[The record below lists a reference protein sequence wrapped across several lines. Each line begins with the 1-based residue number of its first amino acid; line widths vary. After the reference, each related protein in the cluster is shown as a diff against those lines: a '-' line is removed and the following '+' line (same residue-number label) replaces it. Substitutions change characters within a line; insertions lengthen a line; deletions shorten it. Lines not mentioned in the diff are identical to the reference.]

1 MVPGFLEPGS
11 FLIRR
16 DDMEDLVMFF
26 RKFSLL
32 LLPALFTLLFLV
44 AAPSF
49 SDTGDRGVRQEATEE
64 VKPCVVAVLTYDADG
79 RLRSSGSGL
88 FITKDGEV
96 ITSYRLFRGSSSA
109 EVVTTDREILRV
121 TGLVAEDPEHD
132 LVRLSTDPEGREVP
146 CSSPVTSRP
155 KIGEGVVI
163 LGSPSLHERAVV
175 EGRVS
180 AVQEVP
186 LLGRIVRLSATLPP
200 GFLGG
205 PVVNGSGEVI
215 GIAVSR
221 GLKKRRFTYAVPAD
235 MISRL
240 QPAAPGSWAG
250 ELSPSRERYVEG
262 ARHLWDGRFE
272 RALGLFEESVR
283 LDPAGSDAHFLLGYC
298 YQNLGRFYDAIG
310 AYRQAARLNPGNS
323 EAQYLLG
330 VAYSKL
336 LCFQDAADSFEKV
349 LQRDPE
355 DFRAHYKL
363 GYAYSRL
370 GWQDEATVAFKR
382 AIAARCT
389 MVSPDD
395 LSCSENALLGLDE
408 IVDAFRQH
416 NWSEAQAADVH
427 YQRGLTYAVM
437 ARMDLALKEH
447 RALKDLDRTQ
457 AARLL
462 RLIRTE

>member
-1 MVPGFLEPGS
+1 
-11 FLIRR
+11 
-16 DDMEDLVMFF
+16 
-26 RKFSLL
+26 
-32 LLPALFTLLFLV
+32 
-44 AAPSF
+44 
-49 SDTGDRGVRQEATEE
+49 
-64 VKPCVVAVLTYDADG
+64 
-79 RLRSSGSGL
+79 
-88 FITKDGEV
+88 
-96 ITSYRLFRGSSSA
+96 
-109 EVVTTDREILRV
+109 
-121 TGLVAEDPEHD
+121 
-132 LVRLSTDPEGREVP
+132 
-146 CSSPVTSRP
+146 
-155 KIGEGVVI
+155 
-163 LGSPSLHERAVV
+163 
-175 EGRVS
+175 
-180 AVQEVP
+180 
-186 LLGRIVRLSATLPP
+186 
-200 GFLGG
+200 
-205 PVVNGSGEVI
+205 VNAGGEVI

-283 LDPAGSDAHFLLGYC
+283 LDPAGSEAHFLLGYC

-330 VAYSKL
+330 IAYSKL
-336 LCFQDAADSFEKV
+336 LCFQDAAESFEKV
-349 LQRDPE
+349 LLQDPE

-370 GWQDEATVAFKR
+370 GWQEEATVAFKR
-382 AIAARCT
+382 AITARCT

-395 LSCSENALLGLDE
+395 LACSENALLGLSE
-408 IVDAFRQH
+408 ILDAFRQY
-416 NWSEAQAADVH
+416 NWSEAQAANVH

-447 RALKDLDRTQ
+447 RALKELNRTQ

-462 RLIRTE
+462 QLINPE